1 MLLRPYRP
9 SDASAVLAIYG
20 PVIADSSATFEL
32 EVPSLAD
39 FSERLARIA
48 GRFPFWVAE
57 SADGQ
62 LLGYAYG
69 TT

>member
-9 SDASAVLAIYG
+9 SDASSVLAIYG

-39 FSERLARIA
+39 FS
-48 GRFPFWVAE
+48 
-57 SADGQ
+57 
-62 LLGYAYG
+62 
-69 TT
+69 